1 MQTLTPELAKALKVQ
16 DRKGALVSGVM
27 AGSPAEKAGMQR
39 HDVIVAFNNRK
50 VESAR
55 DLAAL
60 VATTSVGKS
69 VTVTVLRDGSLQI
82 LSVTVGTMQ
91 SA

>member
-1 MQTLTPELAKALKVQ
+1 
-16 DRKGALVSGVM
+16 
-27 AGSPAEKAGMQR
+27 MQR
-39 HDVIVAFNNRK
+39 RDVIVAFNNQR
-50 VESAR
+50 VESPR

-60 VATTSVGKS
+60 VATTPVGRS
-69 VTVTVLRDGSLQI
+69 VTVMVLRDGSLQS